1 MENKNV
7 LSVMIS
13 SLFMAGSVHAAIS
26 NPTPLV
32 VGHKPTLSFQ
42 GTKPVAIQ
50 LGDSIVINEAD
61 FLFADTDGD
70 IEAARSYIWKLDG
83 VATANSTT
91 TFDILIT
98 ESDLVGKRLTL
109 EVIPKTISGDPNI
122 GDVLVVDYG
131 LVGFNASA
139 APSISNLVMTGSL
152 QLGQVIN
159 ATYVFESNGGDNRDQ
174 STYQWGPLGSTAAGV
189 SSGMTVTNSQV
200 VDGYL
205 LTLGDVG
212 SVLELTVEA
221 KNGVGTVGNQV
232 TINSQALTGGGSGG
246 EVIDPT
252 TANIKVD
259 FISPANDESL
269 HGIGSNGRPVVG
281 ISQMTASCKFEGAP
295 VSDFS
300 LCDTNTYNLS
310 WKSTADN
317 GVTYNIITDGVNG
330 VTYMPHTRHQGL
342 AIVAEATV
350 K

>member
-13 SLFMAGSVHAAIS
+13 SFFMAGSVHAAIS

-109 EVIPKTISGDPNI
+109 EVIPKTVSGDPNI

-205 LTLGDVG
+205 LTIGDVG

-221 KNGVGTVGNQV
+221 KMAWVLLVIRSPLIAKHSLAAEVAVKLLTQQQQ
-232 TINSQALTGGGSGG
+232 ILKLILSAL
-246 EVIDPT
+246 
-252 TANIKVD
+252 
-259 FISPANDESL
+259 
-269 HGIGSNGRPVVG
+269 
-281 ISQMTASCKFEGAP
+281 QMMRVFMAS
-295 VSDFS
+295 VLMDV
-300 LCDTNTYNLS
+300 LLL
-310 WKSTADN
+310 
-317 GVTYNIITDGVNG
+317 V
-330 VTYMPHTRHQGL
+330 L
-342 AIVAEATV
+342 V